1 MEDNNRLQNAL
12 AISALF
18 LEQIGSHREV
28 LKKSSPPATS
38 NQ

>member
-1 MEDNNRLQNAL
+1 MQDNNRLQNAL

-18 LEQIGSHREV
+18 LEEIGSHREV
-28 LKKSSPPATS
+28 HKKSSPPASS

>member
-18 LEQIGSHREV
+18 LERIASDSE
-28 LKKSSPPATS
+28 LFKK
-38 NQ
+38 